1 MQVTKNHHRDCLI
14 LFVKKPVAGKVK
26 TRLAEKIGPD
36 RARAIYVSFVEDILL
51 MLIKLDINVVIY
63 YSGYETQEA
72 TLAWPI
78 DTFVCRKQT
87 GTDLGGRMKNAFEEI
102 FKEDFTRA
110 ILIGSDIPDLPAEH
124 ISQGF
129 ESLGNHDVVIGPAV
143 DGGYYLIGF
152 KREGFTPDV
161 FNNIAWS
168 TDRVLS
174 ETLQVLKSN
183 CIAPHFLNM
192 WSDVDTE
199 DDLIKLRQRSAG
211 AEFESSRTIS
221 LLNRMFP
228 KGVPR

>member
-1 MQVTKNHHRDCLI
+1 MTKDHHRDCLI

-36 RARAIYVSFVEDILL
+36 RARAIYVSFVEDILH

-63 YSGYETQEA
+63 YSEYETQEA
-72 TLAWPI
+72 MSAWPI
-78 DTFVCRKQT
+78 DSFLCRKQT
-87 GTDLGGRMKNAFEEI
+87 GKDLGERMKNAFEEI
-102 FKEDFTRA
+102 FKEGFNRA

-129 ESLGNHDVVIGPAV
+129 EFLGNHDVVIGPAV

-152 KREGFTPDV
+152 KREGFVHDV

-183 CIAPHFLNM
+183 CITPHFLNM